1 MGRGRRRTGK
11 YLQERG
17 KGERQISVEIE
28 VKWDEG
34 RKKGSRLKEK
44 ARKAV

>member
-1 MGRGRRRTGK
+1 MTRNKESKMGRGRRRTGE

-17 KGERQISVEIE
+17 KVRDIAVEIE

-34 RKKGSRLKEK
+34 GKKE
-44 ARKAV
+44 AD